1 MEDIRAE
8 QQEEDTALNS
18 SFASEEGDE
27 MPPTPAKEP
36 TAAAIQRSSI
46 YTSDVDNS
54 DLFTATHGV
63 LHVIDSTGKQQP
75 IHIWLGDIKLWTMA
89 VEHVRMKY
97 GCDTFEFTPF
107 SSAQNWDKIHPEL
120 KIVGSIQPK
129 STMIMKNNPKE
140 SGNVDVGYTY
150 IWMRLTKAI
159 NFLSN
164 VLLFFFIVMMLMTGI
179 LHYVVNTYGPNYYA
193 FDGSLNKDD
202 YLDMCP
208 TLSAHTLKDLIVD
221 ASMTPL
227 ETKSQ
232 TEKHGAA
239 IVEDILTKETAT
251 QLREWTLKANQVLES
266 TFVINNENRYHITPS
281 HKEPEVQA
289 ALKEIASHPTFRPLL
304 DSVMGPSSS
313 LVSMSIITNLY
324 GAEAQFFHPDT
335 SGSSAT
341 HPDHFV
347 SEYTLAIPLQ
357 DTTRDM
363 GATTICPGTHKCSG
377 LESSEDHYHKF
388 MQEVYP
394 DYDDED
400 YPILLDDEEFKE
412 WLEYNY
418 CDVSAELSAGSGLL
432 YNTDLIHRGGGHVDP
447 DAPER
452 SVLFITFAESRK
464 GKDDDRVFPVGT
476 VHCLSYDR

>member
-1 MEDIRAE
+1 
-8 QQEEDTALNS
+8 
-18 SFASEEGDE
+18 
-27 MPPTPAKEP
+27 
-36 TAAAIQRSSI
+36 
-46 YTSDVDNS
+46 
-54 DLFTATHGV
+54 
-63 LHVIDSTGKQQP
+63 
-75 IHIWLGDIKLWTMA
+75 MA

-120 KIVGSIQPK
+120 KIIGSIQPK
-129 STMIMKNNPKE
+129 CTMIMKKNPKE

-150 IWMRLTKAI
+150 IWTRLTKAI
-159 NFLSN
+159 NFLSD

-179 LHYVVNTYGPNYYA
+179 LNYVVNTYGPNYYA
-193 FDGSLNKDD
+193 FDGSLNKYD

-239 IVEDILTKETAT
+239 IVEGILTKQTAT
-251 QLREWTLKANQVLES
+251 QLREWTLNANKVLES
-266 TFVINNENRYHITPS
+266 TFVMNSENRYHITPS

-304 DSVMGPSSS
+304 DSMMGPSAS

-324 GAEAQFFHPDT
+324 GAEAQSFHPDT

-377 LESSEDHYHKF
+377 LETSEDHYHKF

-418 CDVSAELSAGSGLL
+418 CDLSAELSAGSGLL
-432 YNTDLIHRGGGHVDP
+432 LQFRFNP
-447 DAPER
+447 
-452 SVLFITFAESRK
+452 SRWW
-464 GKDDDRVFPVGT
+464 T
-476 VHCLSYDR
+476 Y